1 LPVNLSGEHQE
12 NRGEESKPLNS
23 PKRHAILK
31 EEFAPLFSY
40 WKKWNSEGS
49 NDAFLTYLKI
59 APDRADEKTLRA
71 WTANVLGHAK
81 CYVKKRT
88 DADLKVKSLRW
99 FLYDEASSFNE
110 EPPSD
115 RPREHENR
123 VLTPEEQQERQR
135 KLRALKERAAP
146 QEASC

>member
-1 LPVNLSGEHQE
+1 
-12 NRGEESKPLNS
+12 
-23 PKRHAILK
+23 
-31 EEFAPLFSY
+31 
-40 WKKWNSEGS
+40 
-49 NDAFLTYLKI
+49 
-59 APDRADEKTLRA
+59 
-71 WTANVLGHAK
+71 
-81 CYVKKRT
+81 
-88 DADLKVKSLRW
+88 LKVKSLRW